1 MPNWAEND
9 LTITGPD
16 VQKVLNAI
24 RSESDEDARILDFN
38 RIIPYPQHYKE
49 LDQRSNEY
57 QEKFLAIE
65 KDDPERQSK
74 LEALAAEYGVEPG
87 TPWLKDGFNSGGY
100 EWTCDHWSTKWNA
113 AHAKLSLRIEN
124 AKGQVRRKIKCEYC
138 HTVHKT
144 DEMTVMVCKQCGSPL
159 PDSQAVSA
167 LIEFDT
173 AWSPPIPIIEKMAS
187 LFPDHEFDLEYFE
200 GGMGFCGHAHWK
212 EGAEQFH
219 NQDDYDGPRGG

>member
-16 VQKVLNAI
+16 VQKVLTAI

-38 RIIPYPQHYKE
+38 RIIPYPQQYKE

-65 KDDPERQSK
+65 KDDPDRQSK

-87 TPWLKDGFNSGGY
+87 APWIKDGYNSGGY
-100 EWTCDHWSTKWNA
+100 EWTCDHWATKWNA

-124 AKGQVRRKIKCEYC
+124 ARRQVRRQIKCEYC

-144 DEMTVMVCKQCGSPL
+144 DEMTVMICKQCGSPL
-159 PDSQAVSA
+159 PDSQPVSA
-167 LIEFDT
+167 LKEFDT
-173 AWSPPIPIIEKMAS
+173 AWSPPIPVIEKMAS
-187 LFPDHEFDLEYFE
+187 LFPDHEFDLQYFE
-200 GGMGFCGHAHWK
+200 GGMGAL
-212 EGAEQFH
+212 
-219 NQDDYDGPRGG
+219 